1 MSYPSVSPVSSH
13 RQAQSSG
20 TKVLGEK
27 GREGIA
33 HRHSHHHHNYPH
45 TTIVTT
51 FIITI
56 IIVIAGVVVVA
67 AVVVMVVVVIGACY
81 VPGTVFQASYI
92 Y

>member
-1 MSYPSVSPVSSH
+1 MPTAQPSSSPF
-13 RQAQSSG
+13 
-20 TKVLGEK
+20 
-27 GREGIA
+27 
-33 HRHSHHHHNYPH
+33 PH

-56 IIVIAGVVVVA
+56 IIIIAGVVV

-92 Y
+92 YY